1 MLDPLLLIPLLGAI
15 GLASLLFG
23 GAGDEF
29 GEGTE
34 GEDTIVRAGGDDLI
48 NAGTGADNVI
58 AGAGNDTVNG
68 GPGQDIIFGEEGD
81 DQINGQEW
89 SDVIIGGEGDD
100 TLIGE
105 AGADQIEA
113 GAGDDSLDGGTWA
126 DVLVA
131 GEGADTVDG
140 GIGNDELHAG
150 LVLEGEY
157 DFEAAIAL
165 EEAIREGQDITPN
178 PAAFPELMA
187 VHDTDVDILNG
198 GAGAD
203 TLSLG
208 AGDIGTGGDGY
219 DTFELHFDPALGD
232 SPAPTQITDYEPGRD
247 RIEVSYLEGNE
258 RPLVT
263 VLDDTESFGA
273 LVFANGIVIAQ
284 IAGVAATDVTLGNA
298 DISYTLGQAT
308 TA

>member
-1 MLDPLLLIPLLGAI
+1 MLDPLLLIPLFAGI

-23 GAGDEF
+23 SSGDEI
-29 GEGTE
+29 GVGTE

-48 NAGTGADNVI
+48 DAQMGADNVI

-81 DQINGQEW
+81 DEINGQEW
-89 SDVIIGGEGDD
+89 SDVIIGGDGDD

-105 AGADQIEA
+105 TGADQIDG
-113 GAGDDSLDGGTWA
+113 GAGDDSIDGGTWA
-126 DVLVA
+126 DVLV
-131 GEGADTVDG
+131 GGDGADTLEG

-150 LVLEGEY
+150 LVLEGDY
-157 DFEAAIAL
+157 DFEAAIAF
-165 EEAIREGQDITPN
+165 EEAIREGQDITPD
-178 PAAFPELMA
+178 PADFPELVA
-187 VHDTDVDILNG
+187 VHDTDVDILSG
-198 GAGAD
+198 GSGAD
-203 TLSLG
+203 TLALG
-208 AGDIGTGGDGY
+208 AGDIGSGGDGY

-232 SPAPTQITDYEPGRD
+232 NPAPTQITDYEPGRD

-298 DISYTLGQAT
+298 DISYTLSQAT